1 MYSFFLANYLI
12 VVYDSLHASDMCF
25 LRARSSQR
33 SDNRTY
39 SSTSHGQSGGSN
51 RYDNYNQGEGD
62 SSYFRHYWE
71 CLCSL
76 NNNLSSQNIILL
88 FIFSICLFGRC
99 ARFNYYLPTVL
110 CGFFFLSNTQ
120 QILMELQHICCFKC
134 INHFYVSM

>member
-1 MYSFFLANYLI
+1 MYTFFLANYLI
-12 VVYDSLHASDMCF
+12 VIYDSLHASDMCF
-25 LRARSSQR
+25 LLARSSQR

-88 FIFSICLFGRC
+88 FIFSICLEDVLDLTTIC
-99 ARFNYYLPTVL
+99 LRFYEA
-110 CGFFFLSNTQ
+110 FFFFQT
-120 QILMELQHICCFKC
+120 HKKF
-134 INHFYVSM
+134 